1 MMEALRWRRRAI
13 GDDDD
18 FTPQLVSWSISISMA
33 LAWLV
38 VVHLTPV
45 RQAPVEPPRPDTP
58 WAVAFVPGIAR
69 VPNPGGPH
77 VATSRDKQRGDRAT
91 NVAAAAGSAGMEIL
105 SAFATT
111 VARQLSANVATLIGD
126 VEAVRGGVGAKE
138 PGDKAALVVGSS
150 GATPGVS
157 KFGRDR
163 DARSTGEVGT
173 VSHGGMIGHAEVR
186 VQPLPVVVAP
196 PASGASI
203 DAAEAGAFVR
213 GQASQL
219 QYCYE
224 RSRQAGAA
232 DLGGVVTL
240 RLTLGARGAVREA
253 EIVRRTWSGPGASEV
268 ESCVLTSARRWNIPS
283 GQEGATVT
291 VPISFT
297 RGGQG

>member
-1 MMEALRWRRRAI
+1 MMEVLRWRRRAI

-18 FTPQLVSWSISISMA
+18 FTPQLVSWSISISIA

-45 RQAPVEPPRPDTP
+45 RQARVEGPRPDTP
-58 WAVAFVPGIAR
+58 WPVVFVPGIAR
-69 VPNPGGPH
+69 VPNPGGAH
-77 VATSRDKQRGDRAT
+77 VVTSRDKQRGDRGA
-91 NVAAAAGSAGMEIL
+91 NVAAQVSSAGL
-105 SAFATT
+105 DLVNAFATT
-111 VARQLSANVATLIGD
+111 VARQLSANVATLISD
-126 VEAVRGGVGAKE
+126 VEAVRGGVREKE
-138 PGDKAALVVGSS
+138 TGDKAALAVESS

-173 VSHGGMIGHAEVR
+173 VSRGGMIGHAEIRVR
-186 VQPLPVVVAP
+186 PLPAIVAP
-196 PASGASI
+196 PPSGASI

-213 GQASQL
+213 AQASQL

-253 EIVRRTWSGPGASEV
+253 EIVRRTWSGPGSAEV
-268 ESCVLTSARRWNIPS
+268 ESCVLTAARRWNIPS
-283 GQEGATVT
+283 GQDGATVT

-297 RGGQG
+297 QGGRE